1 MRFVN
6 TLGRIATAAILATSL
21 AACSLL
27 KTETAE
33 QADLDFQV
41 YNPQASAL
49 FPVTSTLIT
58 GPNEAILFDAQFQ
71 KNDAQQL
78 VNMVLASGKQL
89 TTIYISHGDPD
100 YYFGLDVLTAA
111 FPDAKVVA
119 TPATV
124 AKIKKSMQGKKAYWG
139 PILKENAPQKLVLPQ
154 ALTGDTLMLD
164 GEEIRIVGFD
174 GHDPLHTFGWVE
186 SEKTV
191 VGGVVLVENM
201 HVWMADNQTTES
213 RNHWLTTLD
222 IMAQL
227 KPQRVIAGHF
237 LGETKADT
245 SIIQFTADYIRDFER
260 MNGQSNNAAE
270 LTEKMK
276 AEYPKLHEEGTLEFS
291 AKVVKGDIKW
301 PQ

>member
-33 QADLDFQV
+33 PTDLDFQV

-139 PILKENAPQKLVLPQ
+139 PILKDNAPQKLVLPQ

-270 LTEKMK
+270 LT
-276 AEYPKLHEEGTLEFS
+276 
-291 AKVVKGDIKW
+291 
-301 PQ
+301 